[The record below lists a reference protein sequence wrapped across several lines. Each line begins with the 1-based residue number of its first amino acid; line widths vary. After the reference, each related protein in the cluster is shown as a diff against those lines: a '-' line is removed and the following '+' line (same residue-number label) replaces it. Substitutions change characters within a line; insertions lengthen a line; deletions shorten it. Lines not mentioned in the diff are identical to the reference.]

1 MSLPRM
7 ISLQQAA
14 TETGLSYSYLRRLCL
29 DGEVYAVRPGVKWML
44 NANSL
49 SAFLGGEGKEVAH
62 DREKELSA
70 L

>member
-29 DGEVYAVRPGVKWML
+29 EGEICAVRSGVKWMI
-44 NANSL
+44 NSDSL
-49 SAFLGGEGKEVAH
+49 ASFLGGNIAEV
-62 DREKELSA
+62 E
-70 L
+70 